1 MSEPMQSPVPDPPQ
15 PTDISGSQPSDL
27 SGSQVDPAERA
38 LSPEPA
44 KLKIYLGAAPGV
56 GKTYQ
61 MLEDAHLM
69 RKQGI
74 DVVIGFVEPHKRA
87 DTEAMIRDLEVIPQR
102 AIPYRSVVLHEMDL
116 NAILARHPQVC
127 IVDELAHTNVPGSKN
142 RKRYEDVLELLD
154 AGIDVM
160 TAVNVQ
166 HLETLNDAVARS
178 ANTTIRETVP
188 DSLLKRADEII
199 NVDLTVEELR
209 SRLRQGKIYAP
220 EKIEQSLANFF
231 RKGNLNLLRELAL
244 RTTAAEVSSQA
255 ADYRRSQGLE
265 QAPIPEKVMVC
276 LSPRPGTDRLL
287 RAGARIASR
296 LSTIWYAVRVET
308 PDEAEHPNLEEKHR
322 MEEYQR
328 LARDL
333 GAKVI
338 VLKDKKVSNALI
350 QFAKQE
356 GISHVVFG
364 QSARSRV
371 DILLRG
377 SVINRFLAEVRD
389 VTVQVVPM
397 QKPRRPEAK

>member
-1 MSEPMQSPVPDPPQ
+1 MSEPMETPIPDPEQ
-15 PTDISGSQPSDL
+15 PADL
-27 SGSQVDPAERA
+27 SGSLPDPAERA
-38 LSPEPA
+38 MPAEPA

-102 AIPYRSVVLHEMDL
+102 AIRYRSVVLHEMDL

-188 DSLLKRADEII
+188 DSLLKRADEIV

-276 LSPRPGTDRLL
+276 LSPRTGTDRLL

-308 PDEAEHPNLEEKHR
+308 PEEAEHLNPEEKHR

-328 LARDL
+328 LAREL
-333 GAKVI
+333 GAKVV

-364 QSARSRV
+364 QSARSRM

-397 QKPRRPEAK
+397 QKPRRLEAK

>member
-1 MSEPMQSPVPDPPQ
+1 MSEPMQSPLPDPNQ
-15 PTDISGSQPSDL
+15 PADFVSQP
-27 SGSQVDPAERA
+27 DPADRA
-38 LSPEPA
+38 LPPEPA

-69 RKQGI
+69 REQGI
-74 DVVIGFVEPHKRA
+74 DLVIGFVEPHKRA

-116 NAILARHPQVC
+116 AAILARHPQVC

-154 AGIDVM
+154 AGVDVM

-188 DSLLKRADEII
+188 DSLLKRADEIV

-209 SRLRQGKIYAP
+209 SRLRHGKIYAP

-308 PDEAEHPNLEEKHR
+308 PDDETSDPEGKHR

-333 GAKVI
+333 GAKVV

-364 QSARSRV
+364 QSARSRM

-397 QKPRRPEAK
+397 QKPRRLEAK

>member
-1 MSEPMQSPVPDPPQ
+1 MSEPTQPPVPDPELPEL
-15 PTDISGSQPSDL
+15 PASEPDL
-27 SGSQVDPAERA
+27 EARA
-38 LSPEPA
+38 LPPEPA

-102 AIPYRSVVLHEMDL
+102 AIPYRSVMLHEMDL
-116 NAILARHPQVC
+116 DAILARHPQVC

-154 AGIDVM
+154 SGIDVM

-188 DSLLKRADEII
+188 DSLLKRADEVV

-209 SRLRQGKIYAP
+209 SRLKQGKIYAP

-276 LSPRPGTDRLL
+276 LSPRTGTDRLL

-308 PDEAEHPNLEEKHR
+308 PEEAEHPNSEEKQR

-333 GAKVI
+333 GAKVV

-364 QSARSRV
+364 QSARSRM

-397 QKPRRPEAK
+397 QKPRRSEVK